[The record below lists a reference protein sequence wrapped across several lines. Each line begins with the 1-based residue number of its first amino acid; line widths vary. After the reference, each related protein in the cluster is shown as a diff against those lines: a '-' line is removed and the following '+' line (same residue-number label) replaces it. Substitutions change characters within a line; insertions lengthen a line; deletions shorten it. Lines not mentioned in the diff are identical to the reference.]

1 MYNKYFGF
9 REKPFNV
16 TPDPRFYYSNPVY
29 QEAYAS
35 LLYGIRERKGF
46 IVLTGEVGTGK
57 TTLLRML
64 MNNLDATIRF
74 VFFYNTTLTFEELV
88 TFTCEELGLTV
99 KGAARLQ
106 KIQALNEFLIAQL
119 KKGGTGVLL
128 IDEAQNLAEEALEN
142 LRLLSNLETTSE
154 KLLQIVLVGQPELEV
169 KLNQASLRQIK
180 QRIAVRS
187 RLDRLKDREVGPFV
201 AHRLSTVGYEGRDL
215 FSAEAIENIVVYSK
229 GIPRLI
235 NIICDNALL
244 IAYASS
250 QKKVSAEMIREAARD
265 LGLESDAPKVEA
277 AKAESVKVE
286 SPKVEIPKVV
296 TAKAESP
303 KTEAPRVEIP
313 KAESVKVESPKVEI
327 PKVVTAKTEAPKTE
341 APRVEIPKVESSKV
355 ESPRVE
361 SPVAMRA
368 PNNGKE
374 KPLQR
379 VKGEPPKRRPR
390 RLARLGVGA
399 FMALLVLSPLAFVVD
414 LFETKDLLLGLK
426 LNVEELPGKM
436 GKGLKLFEDK
446 FFSLVATM
454 GKVQAPIASD
464 ASIELRPEPIVNPDH
479 EPLASAKQAEPTS
492 SPGLPERSHPGT
504 TESSST
510 INSHPPAKVK
520 GVVGGEWKERP
531 VVIQY
536 GSTIGGIAGDVYGGN
551 RLLAMDLLKEA
562 NPQIENLNWV
572 LAGQSLSLPPLTRET
587 LLRRQSDSSYRLVLA
602 SFIRSQEAEKFGEA
616 VRRKGYEIM
625 ITRQKVSDNLLLHR
639 VEIGGLKNLEAANQA
654 WDSATANRWISMADS
669 LSAKEDQ

>member
-1 MYNKYFGF
+1 MYNSYFGF

-46 IVLTGEVGTGK
+46 VVLTGEVGTGK

-64 MNNLDATIRF
+64 MNNLDATTRF

-99 KGAARLQ
+99 KGAGRLQ

-215 FSAEAIENIVVYSK
+215 FGAEAIENIAVYSK

-277 AKAESVKVE
+277 ARAESAKVE

-296 TAKAESP
+296 AAKAES
-303 KTEAPRVEIP
+303 
-313 KAESVKVESPKVEI
+313 
-327 PKVVTAKTEAPKTE
+327 PKTE

-414 LFETKDLLLGLK
+414 PFETKDLLLGLK

-436 GKGLKLFEDK
+436 GKGLKLFEHK

-464 ASIELRPEPIVNPDH
+464 SSIELRPEPIGQSPANPDH
-479 EPLASAKQAEPTS
+479 EPLASAKQSEPTS
-492 SPGLPERSHPGT
+492 STGLPERSHPGT
-504 TESSST
+504 VESSST

-572 LAGQSLSLPPLTRET
+572 LAGQRLSLPPLSQET
-587 LLRRQSDSSYRLVLA
+587 LLRKQSDSSYRLVLA
-602 SFIRSQEAEKFGEA
+602 SFISSQEAEKFGEA
-616 VRRKGYEIM
+616 VRRKGYEVVV
-625 ITRQKVSDNLLLHR
+625 TRQKVSDNLLLHR
-639 VEIGGLKNLEAANQA
+639 IEIGGLRNLEAANQA
-654 WDSATANRWISMADS
+654 WDTALVNRWLTFAESS
-669 LSAKEDQ
+669 PQRRTNE

>member
-1 MYNKYFGF
+1 MYNSYFGF

-16 TPDPRFYYSNPVY
+16 TPDPRFFYTNSVY

-46 IVLTGEVGTGK
+46 IALTGEVGTGK

-99 KGAARLQ
+99 KGAGRLQ
-106 KIQALNEFLIAQL
+106 EIQSLNEFLIAQL

-128 IDEAQNLAEEALEN
+128 IDEAQNLAEDVLEN

-187 RLDRLKDREVGPFV
+187 RLDRLKDEEVGPFV
-201 AHRLSTVGYEGRDL
+201 AHRLSAGGYKGRDL
-215 FSAEAIENIVVYSK
+215 FSAEAIQNIALYSK

-235 NIICDNALL
+235 NIICDNALV

-265 LGLESDAPKVEA
+265 LGLESDPPMAEA
-277 AKAESVKVE
+277 AKAESPKMEAPKAE
-286 SPKVEIPKVV
+286 SPKVEIPKV
-296 TAKAESP
+296 
-303 KTEAPRVEIP
+303 EIP
-313 KAESVKVESPKVEI
+313 
-327 PKVVTAKTEAPKTE
+327 
-341 APRVEIPKVESSKV
+341 KV

-379 VKGEPPKRRPR
+379 LKGEPPTRRPR

-399 FMALLVLSPLAFVVD
+399 FMALLVFSPLAFVVD
-414 LFETKDLLLGLK
+414 PFETKDLLLGLK
-426 LNVEELPGKM
+426 LNVDELPGKM

-446 FFSLVATM
+446 FFSRVANM
-454 GKVQAPIASD
+454 EEVQAPVPSE
-464 ASIELRPEPIVNPDH
+464 SSTEPRPEPKGQSPSNPYP
-479 EPLASAKQAEPTS
+479 EPFASAKQAEPPYS
-492 SPGLPERSHPGT
+492 QDPLERSQPGKV
-504 TESSST
+504 ENFST
-510 INSHPPAKVK
+510 INSRQPAKVR
-520 GVVGGEWKERP
+520 GVARGEWKERP
-531 VVIQY
+531 MVIQY
-536 GSTIGGIAGDVYGGN
+536 GSTIGGIASEVYGGN
-551 RLLAMDLLKEA
+551 KILAMDLLKEA
-562 NPQIENLNWV
+562 NPQIQNLNWV
-572 LAGQSLSLPPLTRET
+572 LAGQSLSLPPLTRDT
-587 LLRRQSDSSYRLVLA
+587 LLRRQSDGSYRLILA
-602 SFIRSQEAEKFGEA
+602 SFVSSQGAEKVSEA
-616 VRRKGYEIM
+616 VRRKGYEIV

-639 VEIGGLKNLEAANQA
+639 VEIGGLKNLDAANQA
-654 WDSATANRWISMADS
+654 WDTALRNQWISLASNAPVRRTNTPPLQDRN
-669 LSAKEDQ
+669 E

>member
-1 MYNKYFGF
+1 
-9 REKPFNV
+9 
-16 TPDPRFYYSNPVY
+16 
-29 QEAYAS
+29 
-35 LLYGIRERKGF
+35 
-46 IVLTGEVGTGK
+46 
-57 TTLLRML
+57 
-64 MNNLDATIRF
+64 
-74 VFFYNTTLTFEELV
+74 
-88 TFTCEELGLTV
+88 
-99 KGAARLQ
+99 
-106 KIQALNEFLIAQL
+106 
-119 KKGGTGVLL
+119 GGTGVLL

-187 RLDRLKDREVGPFV
+187 HLDRLKDREVGPFV

-215 FSAEAIENIVVYSK
+215 FSAEAIENIAVYSK

-265 LGLESDAPKVEA
+265 LGLEPEAPKVEA
-277 AKAESVKVE
+277 VRAE

-296 TAKAESP
+296 AA
-303 KTEAPRVEIP
+303 
-313 KAESVKVESPKVEI
+313 KVESPKR
-327 PKVVTAKTEAPKTE
+327 E
-341 APRVEIPKVESSKV
+341 APRVEIPKVESPKIEIPKAESLKVEIPKMESPKVESPKAESPKV
-355 ESPRVE
+355 ESPRAE

-379 VKGEPPKRRPR
+379 VKRERRPR
-390 RLARLGVGA
+390 RLARLGIGA

-414 LFETKDLLLGLK
+414 PFEVKDLLLGLK

-436 GKGLKLFEDK
+436 AKGLKLFEDK
-446 FFSLVATM
+446 FFSSVATM

-464 ASIELRPEPIVNPDH
+464 SSIQLRPEAIGQSPVNPDH
-479 EPLASAKQAEPTS
+479 ESLASAKQAEPTS
-492 SPGLPERSHPGT
+492 SPSLPERSHPGT
-504 TESSST
+504 VESSST

-536 GSTIGGIAGDVYGGN
+536 GSTIGGIAGDVYGSN

-587 LLRRQSDSSYRLVLA
+587 LLRRQSDSSYRLILA
-602 SFIRSQEAEKFGEA
+602 SFVSSQGAEKFGEV
-616 VRRKGYEIM
+616 VRRKGYEVV
-625 ITRQKVSDNLLLHR
+625 ITRQQVSNNLLLHR

-654 WDSATANRWISMADS
+654 WETALTNQWLALAESPRRRRTN
-669 LSAKEDQ
+669 E

>member
-1 MYNKYFGF
+1 MYSAYFGF

-16 TPDPRFYYSNPVY
+16 TPDPRFFYSNSVY
-29 QEAYAS
+29 QEAYAG

-88 TFTCEELGLTV
+88 TFTCEELGLAV
-99 KGAARLQ
+99 KGTGRLR
-106 KIQALNEFLIAQL
+106 KIQSLNEFLIAQL
-119 KKGGTGVLL
+119 RKGGTGVLL

-201 AHRLSTVGYEGRDL
+201 AYRLSAVGYEGRDL
-215 FSAEAIENIVVYSK
+215 FSAEAIENIAVYSK

-277 AKAESVKVE
+277 ARAESSKVE

-296 TAKAESP
+296 AAKTESP
-303 KTEAPRVEIP
+303 KM
-313 KAESVKVESPKVEI
+313 
-327 PKVVTAKTEAPKTE
+327 E

-379 VKGEPPKRRPR
+379 VKGEPPKRKRRPR

-414 LFETKDLLLGLK
+414 PFEIKDLLLALK

-446 FFSLVATM
+446 FFARETKM
-454 GKVQAPIASD
+454 EQVQAPVASNS
-464 ASIELRPEPIVNPDH
+464 SIELRPEPKGQSPASPDH
-479 EPLASAKQAEPTS
+479 KPLASAKQAEPTS
-492 SPGLPERSHPGT
+492 STDLPERSQSGKV
-504 TESSST
+504 ESSST
-510 INSHPPAKVK
+510 INSQPPVKVK
-520 GVVGGEWKERP
+520 GVVRDRRQERP
-531 VVIQY
+531 MVIQY
-536 GSTIGGIAGDVYGGN
+536 GSTIGSIAGHFYEADSTLG
-551 RLLAMDLLKEA
+551 MDLLKEF
-562 NPQIENLNWV
+562 NPQIEDLNWV
-572 LAGQSLSLPPLTRET
+572 FAGEGLRLPPLTKET
-587 LLRRQSDSSYRLVLA
+587 LLREQPNGSYRLVLA
-602 SFIRSQEAEKFGEA
+602 SFISSQGAEKFGEA
-616 VRRKGYEIM
+616 VRRKGYEVV
-625 ITRQKVSDNLLLHR
+625 ITLRKVAGNFSLYR
-639 VEIGGLKNLEAANQA
+639 VEIGELKNLAAANQA
-654 WDSATANRWISMADS
+654 WDTAIANKWISLADS

>member
-1 MYNKYFGF
+1 MYNSYFGF

-16 TPDPRFYYSNPVY
+16 TPDPRFFYSNPVN

-46 IVLTGEVGTGK
+46 VVLTGEVGTGK

-88 TFTCEELGLTV
+88 TFTCEELGLAI
-99 KGAARLQ
+99 KGAGRLQ

-201 AHRLSTVGYEGRDL
+201 AHRLSAVGYEGRGL
-215 FSAEAIENIVVYSK
+215 FSAEAIENIAVYSK

-250 QKKVSAEMIREAARD
+250 QKKVSAEMIREATRD

-277 AKAESVKVE
+277 AKAESPKIEIPKAE

-296 TAKAESP
+296 AAKAESP
-303 KTEAPRVEIP
+303 KM
-313 KAESVKVESPKVEI
+313 
-327 PKVVTAKTEAPKTE
+327 E
-341 APRVEIPKVESSKV
+341 APRVEIPKVESPKV
-355 ESPRVE
+355 ESPKIEIPRVE

-368 PNNGKE
+368 PNNSKE

-379 VKGEPPKRRPR
+379 AKGEPPKRRPR
-390 RLARLGVGA
+390 HLARLGTGA
-399 FMALLVLSPLAFVVD
+399 LIVLLVLSPLAFVIDPSEV
-414 LFETKDLLLGLK
+414 KDLLLGLK

-436 GKGLKLFEDK
+436 AKGLKLFEDK
-446 FFSLVATM
+446 FFSRAATM
-454 GKVQAPIASD
+454 EKVQATIASE
-464 ASIELRPEPIVNPDH
+464 SSTELRPEPIGQSPANPDH
-479 EPLASAKQAEPTS
+479 ESLASAKQAEPAS
-492 SPGLPERSHPGT
+492 SSDLPERSHQGKL
-504 TESSST
+504 ESSST
-510 INSHPPAKVK
+510 INSHPPSRVK

-536 GSTIGGIAGDVYGGN
+536 GSTIGGIASDVYGGN
-551 RLLAMDLLKEA
+551 KLLAMDLLKEA
-562 NPQIENLNWV
+562 NPQIVNLNWV
-572 LAGQSLSLPPLTRET
+572 LAGQRLSLPPLTRET
-587 LLRRQSDSSYRLVLA
+587 LLRRQSDNSYRLILA
-602 SFIRSQEAEKFGEA
+602 SFIRSQEAEKLSEA
-616 VRRKGYEIM
+616 VRRKGYEVM